1 MIVVCVAVIL
11 LLVPF
16 EPRYTVPLGFIR
28 LSLIEAVA
36 IPCFTVLAVRTRDRA
51 LRFDLPVLGALG
63 LMAVLSL
70 VSAAFAEPEPT
81 RAFKFALRLVAM
93 AAFAFLVSRLNDR
106 EITSGMRALL
116 VSGGCA
122 AALAL
127 AEGLGVRSLDVVLG
141 AFREIPFNVAG
152 VRRASAGSE
161 YPNLGAGM
169 ILYALLCGVT
179 LLRARTWVR
188 AALVLIF
195 TSGLAFT
202 YSRGAWLAGLAGLA
216 VAARFERGRARFAPL
231 GLYIAVLGAF
241 VLGKEISQIRL
252 GGENANDF
260 YAAVYKTPK
269 QIAMDASART
279 IVPVEVRNVG
289 RRPWRK
295 ADEIHL
301 SYHLYQDASRPL
313 IDGPRTDLPQDV
325 LPGESVTME
334 AILRAPRNPGEYV
347 LMWDLVHEDT
357 TWFSGQGVA
366 PGVVRLIVGRASDVA
381 EVPSPPGERPLE
393 AAGPRSGGGPHQAAP
408 ALKAIPEPLAWRPSR
423 LELWSVALLIWK
435 SHPFLGVGPD
445 NYRWTYGVVAGK
457 PTFDTRVF
465 ANNMYLEYLATL
477 GSLGFAAFG
486 VALVFAIRLG
496 WKRASE
502 ESTTLIALSILIAMS
517 VHGLADYLLAF
528 TGHYLVFGFALGV
541 LARSWEAEHRRS
553 PLVAPLPQQ
562 ERNRLS
568 ERETQ
573 QKSEEA

>member
-1 MIVVCVAVIL
+1 MIVVCVAMIL

-16 EPRYTVPLGFIR
+16 EPRFTVPLGFIR

-36 IPCFTVLAVRTRDRA
+36 IPCFAVLAVRTRDRA
-51 LRFDLPVLGALG
+51 VRFEGPVLGAHG

-70 VSAAFAEPEPT
+70 VSAAFAEPEPA

-93 AAFAFLVSRLNDR
+93 TAFAFLASRLNDE

-116 VSGGCA
+116 LSGGCA
-122 AALAL
+122 AVLAL
-127 AEGLGVRSLDVVLG
+127 AEGLGVRSLDVALG
-141 AFREIPFNVAG
+141 VFREIPFNVAG

-179 LLRARTWVR
+179 LLRARPWVR
-188 AALVLIF
+188 GAVVLVF

-216 VAARFERGRARFAPL
+216 VAAWFERGRSRFAPA
-231 GLYIAVLGAF
+231 GLYLAVLGAF

-313 IDGPRTDLPQDV
+313 IDGPRTDLPRDV

-381 EVPSPPGERPLE
+381 EGASPPGETPLRSPDPGS
-393 AAGPRSGGGPHQAAP
+393 AFGPSQSAP

-423 LELWSVALLIWK
+423 LELWSVALRMWA

-445 NYRWTYGVVAGK
+445 NYRWTYGLVAGK

-477 GSLGFAAFG
+477 GSLGFAAFLA
-486 VALVFAIRLG
+486 ALGFALRNG
-496 WKRASE
+496 WKGAGQ
-502 ESTTLIALSILIAMS
+502 THVALIALSILIAMS
-517 VHGLADYLLAF
+517 VHGLADYLFAF
-528 TGHYLVFGFALGV
+528 TGHYLVFGFAMGV
-541 LARSWEAEHRRS
+541 VARPWPAAADTNHS
-553 PLVAPLPQQ
+553 
-562 ERNRLS
+562 
-568 ERETQ
+568 
-573 QKSEEA
+573 